1 MTVSAMAVRTVLL
14 NLSASFCIDFAD
26 SREEGGSGVRG
37 EDRGR
42 LEVGDRTRPG
52 RGEEG
57 KGKGQGKE
65 QGRRQ
70 GKGRDVSGTLRDMWE
85 YLTLQID

>member
-1 MTVSAMAVRTVLL
+1 M
-14 NLSASFCIDFAD
+14 
-26 SREEGGSGVRG
+26 RG

-52 RGEEG
+52 RGEEGERAEEG